1 MAEGIGRDIIVDAEE
16 WDAIIGQLEAKDKAV
31 KDMLDKFI
39 EALNILVNDG
49 FIRGT
54 RHDNMEIFTKE
65 ITNLRSQID
74 GVYESAKSA
83 ANDFKKNTESADQYM
98 SIFHL
103 GG

>member
-1 MAEGIGRDIIVDAEE
+1 MAEGLGRDIIVDAEE

>member
-49 FIRGT
+49 FIRST